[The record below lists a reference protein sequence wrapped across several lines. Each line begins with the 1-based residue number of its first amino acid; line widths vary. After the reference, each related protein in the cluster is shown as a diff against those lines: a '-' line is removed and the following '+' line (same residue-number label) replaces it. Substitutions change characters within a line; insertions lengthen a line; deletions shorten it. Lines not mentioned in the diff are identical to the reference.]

1 MLVTVP
7 LYFTYTKCCTRCEHI
22 YSSVTRRKAMVLWRL
37 QLMLEKWAFPG
48 PAWNTKGRGISAEP
62 AQQSHGEGRRGCS
75 GVQGDLSTL
84 AQQDS
89 CCNWRGRLEDKAQGP
104 GLVQKEAQRM
114 VTKVRPL
121 GEFWSE
127 PAHCTAAI
135 IVTGTEFQSKGFKLL
150 TSPHCRP
157 DNNCNDD

>member
-1 MLVTVP
+1 MSRLFQQGRELGFSSKYSNDKRALVAKGQAGSGCQWPET
-7 LYFTYTKCCTRCEHI
+7 TQR
-22 YSSVTRRKAMVLWRL
+22 
-37 QLMLEKWAFPG
+37 
-48 PAWNTKGRGISAEP
+48 NTKGRGISAEP

-104 GLVQKEAQRM
+104 GLVQKEAQSR
-114 VTKVRPL
+114 VTKVQPR

-135 IVTGTEFQSKGFKLL
+135 IATGTEFQSKGFKLL
-150 TSPHCRP
+150 TSPHCQP